1 MLFSKSK
8 WNNAAEISPY
18 VPASTSLSF
27 SKMEHALASV
37 EGLFLFPLLG
47 PDMLERLQDI
57 YDGQV
62 SQDDNVK
69 KLELQSLEIAQR
81 AEANLAFWWHFDALN
96 LRITDQGFQRQ
107 QSEEWVPAYK
117 YQEDRM
123 REKFHQQGF
132 NALDALIDF
141 LSAHIDI
148 FTEYRDAETYTA
160 RMLSTVRNR
169 TEAEQYLDLGHSQI
183 VFLRL
188 RGEFTMAAGSYLQST
203 MGTTMYDK
211 YNGWISDPSTYPEG
225 RDVTLEQLRQKCVPV
240 IVFAS
245 ALRLVQRTG
254 TLTDRGLYFEA
265 VKAAASINNTKT
277 PANDKQIGDRLA
289 TLKEDL
295 LTSQSHL
302 KSFLRIN
309 FPEWFDDAPGNIVR
323 DNDNHNAF
331 FAI

>member
-1 MLFSKSK
+1 
-8 WNNAAEISPY
+8 
-18 VPASTSLSF
+18 
-27 SKMEHALASV
+27 
-37 EGLFLFPLLG
+37 
-47 PDMLERLQDI
+47 
-57 YDGQV
+57 
-62 SQDDNVK
+62 
-69 KLELQSLEIAQR
+69 
-81 AEANLAFWWHFDALN
+81 
-96 LRITDQGFQRQ
+96 
-107 QSEEWVPAYK
+107 
-117 YQEDRM
+117 
-123 REKFHQQGF
+123 
-132 NALDALIDF
+132 
-141 LSAHIDI
+141 
-148 FTEYRDAETYTA
+148 
-160 RMLSTVRNR
+160 MLSTVRNR
-169 TEAEQYLDLGHSQI
+169 SEAEQYLDLGHSQI

-188 RGEFTMAAGSYLQST
+188 RGEFAMAAGSYLQST

-211 YNGWISDPSTYPEG
+211 YNGWIADPASFPEG
-225 RDVTLEQLRQKCVPV
+225 KDVTLEQLRQKCVPV

-295 LTSQSHL
+295 FTSQSHL

-309 FPEWFDDAPGNIVR
+309 FPDLFGDEPGNIVR

>member
-1 MLFSKSK
+1 
-8 WNNAAEISPY
+8 
-18 VPASTSLSF
+18 
-27 SKMEHALASV
+27 
-37 EGLFLFPLLG
+37 
-47 PDMLERLQDI
+47 
-57 YDGQV
+57 
-62 SQDDNVK
+62 
-69 KLELQSLEIAQR
+69 
-81 AEANLAFWWHFDALN
+81 
-96 LRITDQGFQRQ
+96 
-107 QSEEWVPAYK
+107 
-117 YQEDRM
+117 M

-141 LSAHIDI
+141 LSAHIDL
-148 FTEYRDAETYTA
+148 FTEYHDAETYTA

-211 YNGWISDPSTYPEG
+211 YNGWIADPASFPEG
-225 RDVTLEQLRQKCVPV
+225 KDVTLEQLRQKCVPV

-295 LTSQSHL
+295 FTSQSHL

-309 FPEWFDDAPGNIVR
+309 FPDLFGDEPGNIVR